1 MRDSRPGAYLI
12 YATSPTYFPAFLYLE
27 IQNYLL
33 FISKSD
39 RFHIEG
45 GQSAFARYPVC
56 RGKQLTCS
64 NNILNRMG
72 EFNEVQDIIT
82 NKTKICLANCEDQ
95 VGKQINI
102 NSHFVND
109 SSIGY
114 TLQYSLGSCQ
124 PMRIPVSCSRSM
136 TYSSPRPTT
145 PTRRHSRNARNSAYS
160 LRNSSS
166 K

>member
-1 MRDSRPGAYLI
+1 M
-12 YATSPTYFPAFLYLE
+12 YLE

-114 TLQYSLGSCQ
+114 TTEMKFILCTWFGEIS
-124 PMRIPVSCSRSM
+124 SCSCL
-136 TYSSPRPTT
+136 TVLPGPAWVLL
-145 PTRRHSRNARNSAYS
+145 N
-160 LRNSSS
+160 
-166 K
+166 KICKE